1 MLWCPSHCTAQPP
14 RREQDL
20 FKIKTFQVESL
31 YTSTPMI
38 RCEQFEQIVLVDMVA
53 YRKGKHV
60 SSVGIDIM
68 MPMLLY
74 SHYGSVEFHNL

>member
-1 MLWCPSHCTAQPP
+1 
-14 RREQDL
+14 
-20 FKIKTFQVESL
+20 
-31 YTSTPMI
+31 MI